1 MNECATFFYL
11 QIWPQSAK
19 WRIQNK
25 DLFKMKKQSSKIW
38 NDNFFSRLK
47 KILISIL
54 NKYIFLLFAWIY
66 SLAKLILHDVFVCM
80 LSYHD
85 KKHFFRNSSKDLN
98 SILLFHFFFCWWFSL
113 FFIGFVSSSISFL
126 FSLPLS
132 LYLSL
137 SFFSLLLSLFLYLS
151 LVNLYFGVLGMNYL
165 SA

>member
-85 KKHFFRNSSKDLN
+85 KRHFFRNSSKDLN
-98 SILLFHFFFCWWFSL
+98 SIFLLNFFLLLMIFSFFDWLCLSISL
-113 FFIGFVSSSISFL
+113 FLSFL
-126 FSLPLS
+126 SP
-132 LYLSL
+132 YLSL
-137 SFFSLLLSLFLYLS
+137 SIYLLSLFLS
-151 LVNLYFGVLGMNYL
+151 VFSASTINLLR
-165 SA
+165 